1 MLAGRGLVFHL
12 GSYVFEESTWEKGR
26 RWKDGER
33 RVGIDYMMMI
43 VLFLP
48 REVACVF
55 LRG

>member
-33 RVGIDYMMMI
+33 RVGVDYMMMI

-48 REVACVF
+48 REVVCVF